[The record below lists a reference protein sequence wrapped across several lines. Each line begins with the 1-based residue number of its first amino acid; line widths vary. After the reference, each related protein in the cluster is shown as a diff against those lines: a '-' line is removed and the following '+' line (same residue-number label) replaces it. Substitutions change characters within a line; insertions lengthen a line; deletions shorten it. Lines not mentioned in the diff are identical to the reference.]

1 MRPPFPGM
9 DPYLEH
15 PALWP
20 DVHNSLIA
28 AIRDAIAPLVAPRYY
43 VGLERRAYQLKPDDL
58 ALIGIAD
65 VAVITPRA
73 TEFVGPLAPAGVAM
87 PEVEVPMIDEV
98 GENFLE
104 VHEVGSGTLVT
115 VLELLSPVNKLHGQG
130 RQDYERKRDQVF
142 RSRTNLVEV
151 DLLRAGEPMPVM
163 RRRVR
168 SDYRILV
175 SRGAQRP
182 RAVVRLRPAA
192 ADPGVPPAAVAGRC
206 RASGRPGGHPRCPL
220 RPGPLRPAAR
230 LHAASGP
237 TPVRRGRRLGAPAPS
252 RSLAAGP
259 LTPGEAIRR
268 RGARAPSTRGPSA
281 GARR

>member
-1 MRPPFPGM
+1 MHPPFPGM

-28 AIRDAIAPLVAPRYY
+28 AIRDTIAPLVAPRYY
-43 VGLERRAYQLKPDDL
+43 VGLERRTYQLKPDDM

-73 TEFVGPLAPAGVAM
+73 PEARGPLAPAGVAVL
-87 PEVEVPMIDEV
+87 EVEVPMIDEV

-104 VHEVGSGTLVT
+104 VHEVSSGTLVT
-115 VLELLSPVNKLHGQG
+115 ILELLSPVNKLHGKG
-130 RQDYERKRDQVF
+130 RQDYEQERDRVF
-142 RSRTNLVEV
+142 GSRTNLVEV

-168 SDYRILV
+168 SDYRILT

-182 RAVVRLRPAA
+182 RAQLYAFGLREPIPGFPLPLLPGDDEPPVDLGAILHALYDRVRFDLRLDYARP
-192 ADPGVPPAAVAGRC
+192 PVPPLSDEDAAWVGET
-206 RASGRPGGHPRCPL
+206 L
-220 RPGPLRPAAR
+220 
-230 LHAASGP
+230 
-237 TPVRRGRRLGAPAPS
+237 RGR
-252 RSLAAGP
+252 
-259 LTPGEAIRR
+259 
-268 RGARAPSTRGPSA
+268 
-281 GARR
+281 